1 MGLFGNLNKPIMPKG
16 IPTTGTR
23 KPGAGRKLGPETTT
37 ISFRV
42 PTIEKERLKILI
54 GNLIENYLDQKWT
67 GEVLIK
73 KD

>member
-1 MGLFGNLNKPIMPKG
+1 MPKG

-23 KPGAGRKLGPETTT
+23 KAGAGRKSGPLTTT

-42 PTIEKERLKILI
+42 PTIEKERLKNLI
-54 GNLIENYLDQKWT
+54 GNLIDNHLDQKWT